1 MAGLV
6 AMGAGSVVAGGW
18 AGWVAGWVAV
28 QALQAKALHLGV
40 PPTAVEELA
49 NQLHDLL
56 AQALDT
62 ARQSCATRTT
72 TDRHYL
78 RRQAS
83 KKLRQLDK
91 LTCLYKVGRRRLH
104 AQPDIWHCA
113 QAVLAAL
120 QAEMEA
126 ELGPVENT
134 AEGPARGHGG
144 KGMLCNATAQD
155 VEEAMRTLRE
165 QLLTP
170 PTTTHP
176 TPAGE
181 PNAESAGHSQT
192 APATSMPT
200 TPMSSVIKVKVKVKV
215 GKSLHRLNFP
225 VLTSSFRPLFDLP
238 DAPSAVPPTSSEWVP
253 I

>member
-1 MAGLV
+1 M
-6 AMGAGSVVAGGW
+6 
-18 AGWVAGWVAV
+18 
-28 QALQAKALHLGV
+28 LQRQCPLIHLGV

-170 PTTTHP
+170 PTATHP

-200 TPMSSVIKVKVKVKV
+200 TPMSSVMTALQQR
-215 GKSLHRLNFP
+215 LHAIRMERRTLLRKDKLQSWERAAAAWRAKYARQP
-225 VLTSSFRPLFDLP
+225 KWGTRGYC
-238 DAPSAVPPTSSEWVP
+238 
-253 I
+253 